1 MSASARPESER
12 SEGRST
18 ANFGKNNAKTS
29 GRAPFVSLIDS
40 KHQTGSHNL
49 SQFSDPSQPLMLS
62 NLRGAGDDLTMTV
75 RLEDDT
81 LQTDL
86 TARDEDRSNFNDQSI
101 MQALPLR
108 LAIQSSSVFNDTR
121 GSAVNGPS

>member
-1 MSASARPESER
+1 
-12 SEGRST
+12 
-18 ANFGKNNAKTS
+18 
-29 GRAPFVSLIDS
+29 
-40 KHQTGSHNL
+40 
-49 SQFSDPSQPLMLS
+49 
-62 NLRGAGDDLTMTV
+62 MTV

-108 LAIQSSSVFNDTR
+108 LTIQSSSVFNDTR